1 MHRIV
6 LFTAILAAAWQVV
19 PAAHAA
25 DQCPALSTQTASTD
39 TATRI
44 AAFACR
50 ENLLWYRPFIDADGR
65 MASAT
70 VAEGES
76 SLLADRVTPAWQRVA
91 AYWRDSGLLWRMA
104 QFDGAGQ
111 CALPVAVGDA
121 SPWCRAF
128 VIDHPWSAAFVSY
141 VMAKA
146 GLPGFRPSAAHF
158 DYVRDAWLRPA
169 TSPFLYQDPAAAT
182 PATGDLLCAVRG
194 GQPRGH
200 AGVVEAI
207 DADGRALNMH
217 CDIVVAVNP
226 GGDGK
231 AYLIG
236 GNVQQGVTMRLLNL
250 NRLGRFWAL
259 PRRSSVDPACS
270 PDDAAA
276 CNFNRQD
283 WAALLKLK
291 PPRELAELPYLL
303 PPMAAPTPG
312 QAAPMC
318 CVNCVLGA
326 PVPRCP
332 DERDTVRP

>member
-1 MHRIV
+1 LHRIV
-6 LFTAILAAAWQVV
+6 LLAAVFATTWLSV
-19 PAAHAA
+19 PVAHAA
-25 DQCPALSTQTASTD
+25 DRCPALSAQTASPD

-44 AAFACR
+44 AAFACS
-50 ENLLWYRPFIDADGR
+50 ENLLWYRPFIDANGR

-76 SLLADRVTPAWQRVA
+76 SLLADGVTQAWQRVA
-91 AYWRDSGLLWRMA
+91 GYWRESRLLGRMA
-104 QFDGAGQ
+104 GFTGADQ
-111 CALPVAVGDA
+111 CAPMAPGDT
-121 SPWCRAF
+121 SPWCRTF

-158 DYVRDAWLRPA
+158 DYVRDAWRHPV
-169 TSPFLYQDPAAAT
+169 TSPFFYRDPATAAPT
-182 PATGDLLCAVRG
+182 AGDLLCAVRG
-194 GQPRGH
+194 GQLRGH
-200 AGVVEAI
+200 AGLVEAI
-207 DADGRALNMH
+207 DAGGTALNMH

-226 GGDGK
+226 DGDGK

-250 NRLGRFWAL
+250 NRLGYFWAL
-259 PRRSSVDPACS
+259 PRRSGADPACA
-270 PDDAAA
+270 PDNAAS

-283 WAALLKLK
+283 WAVLLKLK
-291 PPRELAELPYLL
+291 PPRELAQLPYLL
-303 PPMAAPTPG
+303 PPMAAPMPG
-312 QAAPMC
+312 QAAPAC

-332 DERDTVRP
+332 DARGTARP